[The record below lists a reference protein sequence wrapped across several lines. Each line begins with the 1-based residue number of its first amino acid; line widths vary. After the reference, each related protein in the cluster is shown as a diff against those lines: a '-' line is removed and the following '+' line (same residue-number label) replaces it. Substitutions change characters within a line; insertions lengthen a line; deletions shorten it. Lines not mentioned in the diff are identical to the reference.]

1 MADFLWRALLGGVG
15 VALIA
20 GPLGCFIVWRRM
32 AYFGDSLA
40 HSALMGIA
48 LGFLLG
54 VDLTIG
60 IIATCIAVAL
70 FLVGLQRQK
79 RLTPD
84 TLLVILSHSALS
96 IGLIAISF
104 TPGLRVDL
112 TGYLFGDILAVSRTD
127 LVWIYG
133 GGALI
138 LAALAVIWRPLLGI
152 TVHEDLARAE
162 GVAVEWIQLAFVLL
176 IAVTIALAMKVIGVL
191 LVSALLIIP
200 AATARRFA
208 RTPEQMAIGASAIG
222 TVAVLAGLA
231 GSLRLGGRVVRPK
244 SRGRFRAPAPDLDDN
259 PKLQARAA
267 SMAIVADSLG
277 SAASTRLRPASLAR

>member
-1 MADFLWRALLGGVG
+1 MADFLWRALLGGIG

-32 AYFGDSLA
+32 AYFGDSLS

-127 LVWIYG
+127 LAWIYG

-152 TVHEDLARAE
+152 TLHEDLARAE

-200 AATARRFA
+200 AATARRLS

-231 GSLRLGGRVVRPK
+231 GSLRFDTPGGPSIVV
-244 SRGRFRAPAPDLDDN
+244 
-259 PKLQARAA
+259 AA
-267 SMAIVADSLG
+267 
-277 SAASTRLRPASLAR
+277 AALFVLSLAAGAVRRRPI